1 MSRLGKKALAIPDKA
16 KVEMKQGVLEIS
28 GPLGKLSLPVP
39 SKLGVKVEKS
49 SVTLEAKDATR
60 ETNMLHGLTRGL
72 LKNALDGVVA
82 GFKKDMEIQGLG
94 YKAALEGKNLVMQ
107 LGFSHQVT
115 FPIPEG
121 IKITVDKQTLL
132 VVSGIDKGLVGEVAA
147 RLHALRPPEPY
158 KGTGIRYVGEHIIRK
173 AGKAAA
179 GAGAG
184 GKK

>member
-1 MSRLGKKALAIPDKA
+1 MSRLGNKALPLPDKV
-16 KVEMKQGVLEIS
+16 KVEFKNGAMEIT
-28 GPLGKLSLPVP
+28 GPLGKTSLLIP
-39 SKLGVKVEKS
+39 SKLGVKTDKS
-49 SVTLEAKDATR
+49 SVTLEAKDKSR

-72 LKNALDGVVA
+72 LKNALDGVVT
-82 GFKKDMEIQGLG
+82 GFKKDLEIQGLG

-132 VVSGIDKGLVGEVAA
+132 SVIGIDKGLVGEVAA
-147 RLHALRPPEPY
+147 RLHTLRPPEPY